1 MGKVIKKTRKINK
14 IDKTIDI
21 AGKKTIIE
29 HMNEWEKRGKV
40 SKTPFADLSK
50 KLKVRFNFAPK
61 AICDYWW
68 NILDPRIDHSPFS
81 QEEKIYIYEWI
92 GRYKEM
98 NDGIIPWTNLQS
110 EISNLGKFRSRN
122 DLKNIWNAKKRQLEV
137 KNSALE
143 NFDNGDELKYGTI
156 NVENVIEDK
165 GIQSIFN
172 SFSTIYNDG

>member
-1 MGKVIKKTRKINK
+1 
-14 IDKTIDI
+14 
-21 AGKKTIIE
+21 
-29 HMNEWEKRGKV
+29 
-40 SKTPFADLSK
+40 
-50 KLKVRFNFAPK
+50 
-61 AICDYWW
+61 
-68 NILDPRIDHSPFS
+68 
-81 QEEKIYIYEWI
+81 
-92 GRYKEM
+92 M